1 MSRLYNYII
10 THIISTGTRQCHVS
24 AFLKQHNMKFSAAI
38 HSMRLRTLPLSLA
51 GVVLGIFLACDSHSV
66 SPWVIVLILFTTVC
80 LQILTNLSN
89 ELGDYLSGTDGGQR
103 EGPLYSLAEGNIS
116 VEDFKRL
123 IVLFVFLCCFFG
135 SAMIVMAFGTFFS
148 IKSIALA
155 VLGACAIWAA
165 THYTLGKRP
174 YGYRGLGDISVFIFF
189 GLVSVMGGYY
199 VAAGSFDSWTVILPA
214 ITIGFF
220 SVGVLNTNNIRDME
234 SDAATRVT
242 IPLKI
247 GEHKA
252 KVYETVLIIS
262 GWICMIVFTLLT
274 YSSVWNL
281 LYLLTLPLYV
291 MHLVGVWKHH
301 GSALDKY
308 LPLLV
313 ISSFLFSILA
323 GLGTIIL

>member
-1 MSRLYNYII
+1 MS
-10 THIISTGTRQCHVS
+10 
-24 AFLKQHNMKFSAAI
+24 LKAAI

-51 GVVLGIFLACDSHSV
+51 GVVMGIFLACAAHSV
-66 SPWVIVLILFTTVC
+66 SPWVIVLILLTTVC

-89 ELGDYLSGTDGGQR
+89 ELGDYLSGTDGEQR

-116 VEDFKRL
+116 VDDFKRL

-135 SAMIVMAFGTFFS
+135 SAMIMAAFGTLF
-148 IKSIALA
+148 ALKPINLLI
-155 VLGACAIWAA
+155 LGACAIWAA

-189 GLVSVMGGYY
+189 GLVSVMGGYF
-199 VAAGSFDSWTVILPA
+199 VAAGTFDTWTVLLPA
-214 ITIGFF
+214 VTIGFF

-247 GEHKA
+247 GERKA
-252 KVYETVLIIS
+252 KIYETVLIAG
-262 GWICMIVFTLLT
+262 GWICMIVFTLFT
-274 YSSVWNL
+274 YSSIWNL
-281 LYLLTLPLYV
+281 LYLFTLPLYV

-313 ISSFLFSILA
+313 ISSFVFSILA
-323 GLGTIIL
+323 GIGYLL

>member
-1 MSRLYNYII
+1 MSRLYHKKNI
-10 THIISTGTRQCHVS
+10 
-24 AFLKQHNMKFSAAI
+24 MKFSAAI

-51 GVVLGIFLACDSHSV
+51 GVVMGIFLACAGHSV
-66 SPWVIVLILFTTVC
+66 SPWVIVLILLTTVC

-116 VEDFKRL
+116 VDDFKRL

-135 SAMIVMAFGTFFS
+135 SAMTLTAFGTLLS
-148 IKSIALA
+148 LKSILI
-155 VLGACAIWAA
+155 VILGACAIWAA

-199 VAAGSFDSWTVILPA
+199 VAAGSFDNWTVLLPA
-214 ITIGFF
+214 TTIGFF

-247 GEHKA
+247 GERKA
-252 KVYETVLIIS
+252 KIYETVLIAG

-291 MHLVGVWKHH
+291 MHLVGVWKYH

-313 ISSFLFSILA
+313 ISSFVFSILS
-323 GLGTIIL
+323 GIGYLL

>member
-1 MSRLYNYII
+1 MS
-10 THIISTGTRQCHVS
+10 
-24 AFLKQHNMKFSAAI
+24 LKAAI

-51 GVVLGIFLACDSHSV
+51 GVVMGIFLACADHSV
-66 SPWVIVLILFTTVC
+66 SPWVIVLILLTTVC

-89 ELGDYLSGTDGGQR
+89 ELGDYLSGTDGEQR

-116 VEDFKRL
+116 VDDFKRL

-135 SAMIVMAFGTFFS
+135 SVMIMMAFGTLF
-148 IKSIALA
+148 ALKPIILFI
-155 VLGACAIWAA
+155 LGACAIWAA

-189 GLVSVMGGYY
+189 GLVSVMGGYF
-199 VAAGSFDSWTVILPA
+199 VAAGTFDTWTVVLPA
-214 ITIGFF
+214 FTIGFF

-247 GEHKA
+247 GERKA
-252 KVYETVLIIS
+252 KIYETVLIAG

-291 MHLVGVWKHH
+291 MHLVGVWKYH

-313 ISSFLFSILA
+313 ISSFVFSILS
-323 GLGTIIL
+323 GIGYLL